1 MRDKAVEVAAEVAKA
16 TPPVSVVGLNFL
28 GFPISDWVQ
37 LAVLLYTL
45 MQMHVLANKSWHWYQ
60 SLIRWLTGGKERGN
74 KRKRK

>member
-1 MRDKAVEVAAEVAKA
+1 MREKVAEAATEVVKNS
-16 TPPVSVVGLNFL
+16 PPLTVVSLTVL
-28 GFPISDWVQ
+28 GYPISEWVQ

-45 MQMHVLANKSWHWYQ
+45 MQMHVLANKNWYWYQ